1 MKKVGGWATLKRIMP
16 NLLFIDHDEL
26 LCKDVCSYLQSAGM
40 QIHYA
45 LDSAAALEI
54 IRANHLD
61 LIISHVQIF
70 GSSIKELIDAARE
83 KDTTTVVLV
92 HTEID
97 SVNEAAR
104 AVKAGAYGILRKPF
118 NIPEL
123 SFHIKKALEKR
134 SQNLSA
140 LNEKKQFSNIYQPS
154 SFIGQC
160 PQIKQVFTIVTK
172 VAKSRS
178 SVIITGETGTGKELI
193 AGSIH
198 YNSDRSQK
206 PFVRVNCAALPE
218 SLLESELFGYERGA
232 FTGADKTRIGRFE
245 QADGGSIF
253 LDEVADMSLYTQ
265 AKVLRVL
272 QEKEFERVGS
282 NQTVKTDVRIISAT
296 NKDLLSLIEKGEF
309 REDLYYRLNVI
320 NIHLPPLRERGEDIR
335 LLVHFFVRKY
345 SPTANRRIRGVH
357 REAMKML
364 TDYHWPGNIRELE
377 NTIERAVLMTQGDII
392 TPEELR
398 LHFLR
403 RPRTV
408 TQDAPG
414 SFSLEIPPEGVRLE
428 EVEEGLIL
436 KALEQTNWVQKD
448 AAALLNISSRVLNYK
463 IKRFGITHEN
473 WRQNK

>member
-1 MKKVGGWATLKRIMP
+1 MP
-16 NLLFIDHDEL
+16 NLLFIDNDEG
-26 LCKDVCSYLQSAGM
+26 LCKDVCSYLQSAGT
-40 QIHYA
+40 QIRYA
-45 LDSAAALEI
+45 LESASALELV
-54 IRANHLD
+54 REHHFD
-61 LIISHVQIF
+61 LIISHVEIF
-70 GSSIKELIDAARE
+70 GGSIRELIDTARE
-83 KDTTTVVLV
+83 KDPTTVVLV

-104 AVKAGAYGILRKPF
+104 AVKEGALGILRKPF

-123 SFHIKKALEKR
+123 VFHIKKALEKR
-134 SQNLSA
+134 SQDMTA
-140 LNEKKQFSNIYQPS
+140 ADDKKRFANIYQPS
-154 SFIGQC
+154 NFIGQC
-160 PQIKQVFTIVTK
+160 PQIKQVFSIVTR

-198 YNSDRSQK
+198 YNSDRSRK

-272 QEKEFERVGS
+272 QEREFERVGS
-282 NQTVKTDVRIISAT
+282 SQTVKTDVRIISAT
-296 NKDLLSLIEKGEF
+296 NKDLLSLIDKGEF

-320 NIHLPPLRERGEDIR
+320 SIHLPPLRERGEDIR

-345 SPTANRRIRGVH
+345 APLSNRKIRGVH

-377 NTIERAVLMTQGDII
+377 NTIERAVLMSEGDII
-392 TPEELR
+392 SPEELD
-398 LHFLR
+398 LYFHR
-403 RPRTV
+403 RP
-408 TQDAPG
+408 QKG
-414 SFSLEIPPEGVRLE
+414 SVEEAWEPEAVIPSQGVRLE
-428 EVEEGLIL
+428 EVEESLII
-436 KALEQTNWVQKD
+436 KALEQTNWIQKD
-448 AAALLNISSRVLNYK
+448 AAALLNVSSRVLNYK
-463 IKRFGITHEN
+463 IKRFGITHES